1 MKRNWDVVREIL
13 LLIEEIKPTDH
24 LSLRCFTEDRHYEIS
39 YHVKMLGE
47 AGLLTVEFSQELS
60 DRPKNFYAS
69 ELTWVGHEFLD
80 SVREKNTWNKVKAL
94 IKEKGGVMTFDV
106 IKTAATTV
114 ASTLI
119 KASIS

>member
-13 LLIEEIKPTDH
+13 FTLEDLKPTEA
-24 LSLRCFTEDRHYEIS
+24 LSLNGFDESRHYDIS
-39 YHVKMLGE
+39 YHVKMLGD
-47 AGLLTVEFSQELS
+47 AGLLVVEFFHELS
-60 DRPKNFYAS
+60 EQPSNFYAT
-69 ELTWVGHEFLD
+69 ELTWAGHEFLD
-80 SVREKNTWNKVKAL
+80 SVREKNTWDKVKAL

-106 IKTAATTV
+106 IKTTATTV